1 MESMRGYGRR
11 PVLAGAA
18 LVLGELLT
26 GSLTATAAA
35 AAPSLG
41 LGTGWPT
48 PVPIDEIT
56 VGMTGTGLTVSRGT
70 TAEPF
75 TITVLG
81 VLPNGIGPG
90 VDMIVFE
97 GDSPALD
104 AAGGIWA
111 GMSGSP
117 VYTGDGRLIGAV
129 AYGFTLAPSKIG
141 GITPATAMMELLTHP
156 ATVARAKARRVALP
170 AKMRSA
176 MVAEGKATTAQVA
189 TGLAPLPIPLAVS
202 GLTASRIDR
211 LNADFER
218 TGSPLRA
225 YAGAAAPG
233 TPAPGGAIFAGS
245 NFGAAVAYGDLT
257 LAAVGTTTAV
267 SNGTALAFGHPMLFT
282 GPSTMSAHQVSA
294 IAVVKDE
301 TFGAFKLAT
310 VGGVAGTVD
319 QDRLVGLRARL
330 GAGPQG
336 PAPVASTVRSGATE
350 RSGTS
355 WVTVSDFLPL
365 VVAQQLVSNLDRVFD
380 RIAAGRATVSWTI
393 QGTRTGGAAW
403 KLARSNRYAS
413 LFDVTFESVGEVQ
426 SQVSTLLQNEFTAV
440 KITNVALTA
449 TVEPEFR
456 QYTVDGVQVKRNGAW
471 VDLRDGQPVTVQ
483 PGKPLDLRVRL
494 AAYRAPA
501 RLVNVRLAVPTGTFD
516 AGTLQVTGMAG
527 GGAEAPAP
535 KTFAEL
541 LKMLRTAPKNTDL
554 DVTLTLTSG
563 DTERVVRNVIPMD
576 EIVTGQRQHPAQPA

>member
-1 MESMRGYGRR
+1 
-11 PVLAGAA
+11 
-18 LVLGELLT
+18 LLT
-26 GSLTATAAA
+26 GSLAATAAA
-35 AAPSLG
+35 AAPSRG
-41 LGTGWPT
+41 LDTGWPT

-56 VGMTGTGLTVSRGT
+56 AGMTGTGLTVSRGT
-70 TAEPF
+70 TADPF
-75 TITVLG
+75 TVTILG

-156 ATVARAKARRVALP
+156 ATVAGAKAKRVALP
-170 AKMRSA
+170 ASMRSA
-176 MVAEGKATTAQVA
+176 MVAKGKATAAQVA
-189 TGLAPLPIPLAVS
+189 AGLAPLPIPLAVS
-202 GLTASRIDR
+202 GLTANRIAR
-211 LNADFER
+211 LNAEFER
-218 TGSPLRA
+218 SGSPLRA
-225 YAGAAAPG
+225 YSGAAAPG

-245 NFGAAVAYGDLT
+245 NFGAAISYGDLT

-267 SNGTALAFGHPMLFT
+267 SNGRALAFGHPMLFT
-282 GPSTMSAHQVSA
+282 GPSTMSAHHVSA

-301 TFGAFKLAT
+301 TLGAFKLAT
-310 VGGVAGTVD
+310 VGGVAGAVD

-336 PAPVASTVRSGATE
+336 PVPVTSTVRSGTTE
-350 RSGTS
+350 RSSTS
-355 WVTVSDFLPL
+355 WGTVSDFLPL
-365 VVAQQLVSNLDRVFD
+365 VVGQQLISNLDRVFD
-380 RIAAGRATVSWTI
+380 RIGAGRATLSWTI

-403 KLARSNRYAS
+403 QLARSNQYAS
-413 LFDVTFESVGEVQ
+413 TSDVTFESFGEVP
-426 SQVSTLLQNEFTAV
+426 SQLATVLQNEFTAV
-440 KITNVALTA
+440 KITNVAVSA

-471 VDLRDGQPVTVQ
+471 VDLRDGQPVAVR

-501 RLVNVRLAVPTGTFD
+501 RLVNVRLAVPAGTFD
-516 AGTLQVTGMAG
+516 AGTLQVTGMT
-527 GGAEAPAP
+527 GASVELPAP

-541 LKMLRTAPKNTDL
+541 LKSLRTAPKNNH
-554 DVTLTLTSG
+554 LTVALALTSG
-563 DTERVVRNVIPMD
+563 DTERVVRNVVAMD
-576 EIVTGQRQHPAQPA
+576 EIVTGERQHPAQPA